1 MKNGRSWK
9 DGKKGGGSRG
19 WVVYF
24 LLFVSNILKAKG
36 GEQKKMFYIRNGLFL
51 GNVSDNVE
59 TLRRRGLRASHILAW
74 YFIFESSSFLFIRF
88 ILHIFIYIFLFK
100 FLHLFF

>member
-36 GEQKKMFYIRNGLFL
+36 GEQKKMFYIEKKSVKEFL
-51 GNVSDNVE
+51 GNEMLFVSYCCCLQTEGVVCVPF
-59 TLRRRGLRASHILAW
+59 GM
-74 YFIFESSSFLFIRF
+74 FLKDRF
-88 ILHIFIYIFLFK
+88 TITRNK
-100 FLHLFF
+100 K